1 MSFLLRKKNFRFEV
15 NLEAEE
21 LTAVPFVSGV
31 LFAKIRLLDG
41 GQKAVWTTPRLFI
54 RATFTFFHYWVEF
67 QARNLL
73 DTTGCPNLRCLT

>member
-1 MSFLLRKKNFRFEV
+1 MILVFVREGLISGLRGMSFLLRKKNFRFEV
-15 NLEAEE
+15 KLEAEE

-54 RATFTFFHYWVEF
+54 RTTFTFAF
-67 QARNLL
+67 
-73 DTTGCPNLRCLT
+73 TG

>member
-54 RATFTFFHYWVEF
+54 RATLTFTF
-67 QARNLL
+67 
-73 DTTGCPNLRCLT
+73 TG